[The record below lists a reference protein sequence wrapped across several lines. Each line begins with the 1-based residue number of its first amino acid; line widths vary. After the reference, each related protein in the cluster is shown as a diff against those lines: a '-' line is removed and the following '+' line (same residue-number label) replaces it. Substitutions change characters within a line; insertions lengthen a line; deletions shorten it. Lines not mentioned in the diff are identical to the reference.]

1 MSEKTFAQKAI
12 ENRIV
17 QKQCVAN
24 KKFQDYSE
32 HTDYTESHYGDC
44 YNDYGDYVDAH
55 GDYYD
60 CDCRDSKTLPA
71 EKQVLCP
78 VVKSNIIQRVFQR
91 IFGRGS
97 R

>member
-12 ENRIV
+12 ENRI
-17 QKQCVAN
+17 QN
-24 KKFQDYSE
+24 KNSE
-32 HTDYTESHYGDC
+32 HHDAEYFDRYYAEYG
-44 YNDYGDYVDAH
+44 DYGDYGDSH
-55 GDYYD
+55 SDYYD
-60 CDCRDSKTLPA
+60 CDCLDSKTLPA